1 MDNKPYGEMSLE
13 ELISTARRYDAGD
26 SRSAE
31 LRAELDRRVSTEQVA
46 AARAQV
52 RSAWF
57 QGAMVI
63 VMFLTVLATIAAPL
77 IAQCGRSQ

>member
-1 MDNKPYGEMSLE
+1 MSDKPYGEMSLK
-13 ELISTARRYDAGD
+13 ELLSTARGYGAND

-31 LRAELDRRVSTEQVA
+31 LRAELERRVSIVQID

-57 QGAMVI
+57 QLAAV
-63 VMFLTVLATIAAPL
+63 VAMFLTLVATIAAPW
-77 IAQCGRSQ
+77 IAR